1 MNVYFEES
9 TMSNLIFTG
18 QKNKHLVTSG
28 FAETRNYEPYNGKGH
43 EGIDYKDKK
52 GTSIYCEING
62 LVEDISYQQNVY
74 GHRILVK
81 TNLGYLTKE
90 LEGCIIY
97 HIYGHL
103 FKVDNNIKIKK
114 FVKAGQKIGQMG
126 NSGFCMYQNSS
137 GELVKVTEEQAK
149 DSKFESGV
157 HLHLSFY
164 TGLKNTY
171 LIDLI
176 KQKLNLNNND
186 FYLNQWGRYYLHPDY
201 FFKFLGMY

>member
-1 MNVYFEES
+1 
-9 TMSNLIFTG
+9 
-18 QKNKHLVTSG
+18 
-28 FAETRNYEPYNGKGH
+28 
-43 EGIDYKDKK
+43 
-52 GTSIYCEING
+52 
-62 LVEDISYQQNVY
+62 
-74 GHRILVK
+74 
-81 TNLGYLTKE
+81 
-90 LEGCIIY
+90 
-97 HIYGHL
+97 
-103 FKVDNNIKIKK
+103 
-114 FVKAGQKIGQMG
+114 MG

-186 FYLNQWGRYYLHPDY
+186 FYLNQWGKYYLHPDY
-201 FFKFLGMY
+201 FLKFLGMY